1 MSFILDALKKSE
13 AERNRQSGPTL
24 IDMRVAA
31 PRRRSPV
38 WMMALLVVLLA
49 NLVVLGIVLWR
60 SPAPT
65 AATPPPPVAAPVAPV
80 APPANVL
87 PPPVLPA
94 ESGPAAAALPEP
106 RMPPPEVMRAPPE
119 PAPPAPQRQSP
130 PVTAEDPAQVAAEAG
145 LPSVSDLQLSGTALP
160 ELRLALHVYDRNP
173 ASRYVLLNSQRMRE
187 GDSTADG
194 VVLER
199 ITEAGAVL
207 SWRGQRFRIVA
218 GQ

>member
-38 WMMALLVVLLA
+38 WMVALLVVLLA

-65 AATPPPPVAAPVAPV
+65 AAMPPPVAAPVAPA
-80 APPANVL
+80 APPANAL
-87 PPPVLPA
+87 PPPVLPP
-94 ESGPAAAALPEP
+94 ESAPAATLPEP
-106 RMPPPEVMRAPPE
+106 RMPPPEVVRTPPE
-119 PAPPAPQRQSP
+119 PPAPPPRQSTA
-130 PVTAEDPAQVAAEAG
+130 VAAEDPAQVAAEAA

-173 ASRYVLLNSQRMRE
+173 ANRYVLLNSQRMRE
-187 GDSTADG
+187 GDSTAEG
-194 VVLER
+194 VVLDR